1 MATKLNKHEQK
12 FIAKFDELEQIVAG
26 FFEAESKD
34 EAISE
39 FEDVLIEAY
48 LLGFQ
53 SAKEMLGF
61 SDEMKPGIYSV
72 LNYEYQGETIG
83 SKFANYYDTK
93 DIESIK
99 RLLDSEYHRMYNKG
113 LFNTAEEYRYTE
125 MERGEMA
132 SPYYAPTPNSIAPEK
147 DVYKTWITMGDEKV
161 RETHQFLEGVSVRLW
176 ERFYTMDADSA
187 LFPGDFALARNNCNC
202 RCGIRLSVKE
212 VPKEEPEEPE
222 TAIKTIW

>member
-1 MATKLNKHEQK
+1 MARKLNKHEQK
-12 FIAKFDELEQIVAG
+12 FIAKFDELEQITLG

-61 SDEMKPGIYSV
+61 SDNVKPRVDSV
-72 LNYEYQGETIG
+72 LGYEYQGETIG

-93 DIESIK
+93 DTESIK

-113 LFNTAEEYRYTE
+113 LFDTADDYIYKEIKQ
-125 MERGEMA
+125 GEQGGMTI
-132 SPYYAPTPNSIAPEK
+132 SPYVSTPSRITPEK

-176 ERFYTMDADSA
+176 DRFYTIDGDSA
-187 LFPGDFALARNNCNC
+187 RYPGDFALARNNSRC
-202 RCGIRLSVKE
+202 RCGIRLSVRE
-212 VPKEEPEEPE
+212 VPKEEQE
-222 TAIKTIW
+222 TAPTYW